1 VKEAMRFNL
10 RFLLMVI
17 MPYVAGMD
25 VIWRLSQYTGR
36 SASERDVYALFR
48 VLFLAWFTIAWVFVG
63 WLMTM
68 WWSRKNR
75 KSKRE

>member
-1 VKEAMRFNL
+1 MRFNL
-10 RFLLMVI
+10 RILLMVI
-17 MPYVAGMD
+17 MPYVAGMA

-48 VLFLAWFTIAWVFVG
+48 VLFVAWFTIAWVFVG

-68 WWSRKNR
+68 LWSRKNR
-75 KSKRE
+75 KSKRESKRE